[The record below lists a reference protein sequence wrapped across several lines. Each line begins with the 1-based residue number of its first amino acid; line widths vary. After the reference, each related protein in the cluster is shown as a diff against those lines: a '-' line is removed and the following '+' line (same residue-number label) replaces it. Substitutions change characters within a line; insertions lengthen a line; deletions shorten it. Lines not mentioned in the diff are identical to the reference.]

1 MENSSFSVKENA
13 GKSFKTFML
22 TLSISLIVF
31 SGVYYVL
38 TMNSSSP
45 ESHEVSMVSK
55 SGQNAQVAQVV
66 TDNQKSVFGEIAAR
80 TPEVMG
86 AAVLAGATGPVA
98 TQTTQ
103 SAGNLNTGTVS
114 VTFGLVGSL
123 VLFLIALVIVSRN
136 PRKLA
141 LISFEKS
148 ITKGLDEKK

>member
-38 TMNSSSP
+38 TMNSSGP
-45 ESHEVSMVSK
+45 DSHEVSVVNK
-55 SGQNAQVAQVV
+55 SGQNAQVAKVS
-66 TDNQKSVFGEIAAR
+66 TENQKSVFGELAAR

-86 AAVLAGATGPVA
+86 GAVLAGATGPVI

-103 SAGNLNTGTVS
+103 SGGNLNTGTMS

-141 LISFEKS
+141 LLSFEKS
-148 ITKGLDEKK
+148 TTKGLDEKK

>member
-31 SGVYYVL
+31 SGVYYLL

-45 ESHEVSMVSK
+45 ESHEVSVVDK
-55 SGQNAQVAQVV
+55 SGQGAQVASDTQR
-66 TDNQKSVFGEIAAR
+66 SVFKEIAAK

-86 AAVLAGATGPVA
+86 GAVLAGATGPDI

-103 SAGNLNTGTVS
+103 SGGNLNTGMFS
-114 VTFGLVGSL
+114 VTVGLFGSL
-123 VLFLIALVIVSRN
+123 ALFLTALVVVSRN

-148 ITKGLDEKK
+148 TTKGLDKKN